1 MERNTE
7 PGPKVSGHKLVV
19 ILVKKCRNQLKWSK
33 EQQNTWG
40 GGNVVVNR
48 KLPLPW
54 KSVLTFAEDF

>member
-40 GGNVVVNR
+40 GGQCCR
-48 KLPLPW
+48 K
-54 KSVLTFAEDF
+54 